1 VNKLKSKCG
10 GHLST
15 ATRYLQ
21 QIDLVS
27 LEGVTMRETGFSQFR
42 IFFDKKKG
50 KCGWIRTRSTHTNF
64 CSKKICG
71 MCTVKIVPTHI
82 GCAEVLV
89 GSVATR

>member
-50 KCGWIRTRSTHTNF
+50 NVVGLGPGAHIPIFVAKNFVECARSKL
-64 CSKKICG
+64 C
-71 MCTVKIVPTHI
+71 
-82 GCAEVLV
+82 
-89 GSVATR
+89 